1 MWRAIAAGLALSF
14 LGAGCASPTYTT
26 RHGLRV
32 YDHTRRRV
40 PQERV
45 EAVTERALHFFG
57 VDGVLDGVAV
67 HFYSKLIQ
75 LPGPDDTLIIAD
87 GYTDPLTRTV
97 IASSFSQ
104 CVSASSLVHELGHLI
119 RMAAD
124 GSPDRGHR
132 DVAYWEAIAAFDH
145 VLQKEMCSDA
155 QMIREQM
162 ARRSPA
168 APTQPAAGDAVT
180 RTTKRRR

>member
-32 YDHTRRRV
+32 FDHTRRTV

-45 EAVTERALHFFG
+45 EAVTQRALDFFG
-57 VDGVLDGVAV
+57 ASSELDGVAV
-67 HFYSKLIQ
+67 HFYSKLIH

-87 GYTDPLTRTV
+87 GYTDPMTRTV

-119 RMAAD
+119 RISVN
-124 GSPDRGHR
+124 GFPDRDHR

-145 VLQKEMCSDA
+145 ALQREMCTDA

-168 APTQPAAGDAVT
+168 APTQAAVGDAVT
-180 RTTKRRR
+180 RMTKRRR